1 MFEKVNSN
9 DERMIGSLFV
19 NENEENEAK
28 TRGVVKFWWEKDIF
42 GAIQSVRISTQNMT
56 KEIIQNNKL

>member
-1 MFEKVNSN
+1 M
-9 DERMIGSLFV
+9 